1 MSAVVATSFALAN
14 SLISADV
21 LSVVYKNTLSKVI
34 FDIICDK
41 NSFETENISFAR
53 RISCK
58 KTKNDNKKIRVGN
71 PNLGT
76 FGNRKHTYFLLT

>member
-41 NSFETENISFAR
+41 NSFETENISLREESVA
-53 RISCK
+53 K
-58 KTKNDNKKIRVGN
+58 KPKTTIKKSGSV
-71 PNLGT
+71 T
-76 FGNRKHTYFLLT
+76 QT